1 MSKHRINRIR
11 ELLDELNSIREQVIV
26 SKIFYTNGV
35 DYFDDRNKTIKI
47 SREYINEF
55 YEMERL
61 RRKVKKVI
69 PIIVKL

>member
-11 ELLDELNSIREQVIV
+11 ELLDELNSIREQVIF

>member
-69 PIIVKL
+69 PIIVRI

>member
-1 MSKHRINRIR
+1 MSKHRVNRIR

-55 YEMERL
+55 YEM
-61 RRKVKKVI
+61 KI
-69 PIIVKL
+69 F